1 MQASK
6 VGIGGALAGFSK
18 SSSMHS
24 GYISQCDIIKGINQ
38 PEHKVRAIRLV
49 AGKCALA
56 VRYDADHFQE
66 NLSANK
72 RTPQHSQ
79 ISAKYGLELR
89 AEIEKKIEK
98 MLEPPPIQKPK
109 PLAAPKEYAKQRR
122 GGKRVKKQR
131 ESVAITEMRRL
142 QNRMTFGTVAEQEVV
157 YGDEIVGLGQ
167 ITVGDHHNSE
177 DLIDA
182 YSKIAAPKANN
193 KAREALLKKGREATS
208 KFSFTS
214 GIISSLSISNGH
226 GIQLQNP
233 EKPAQSSNIPK
244 GILTSTKHYSAK

>member
-6 VGIGGALAGFSK
+6 LGIGGDLAGFSK

-24 GYISQCDIIKGINQ
+24 GFISQCDILRNINQ
-38 PEHKVRAIRLV
+38 SEYKIRAIRLV
-49 AGKCALA
+49 SGKCALA
-56 VRYDADHFQE
+56 ARYDADHFRE
-66 NLSANK
+66 NLSINRK
-72 RTPQHSQ
+72 LHPQAS
-79 ISAKYGLELR
+79 SKYGVSLR

-109 PLAAPKEYAKQRR
+109 PLAAPKEHAKQRR

-142 QNRMTFGTVAEQEVV
+142 QNRMTFGTIAEDEII
-157 YGDEIVGLGQ
+157 YGDETIGLGQ
-167 ITVGDHHNSE
+167 VKMGDNRE
-177 DLIDA
+177 GIIDA

-193 KAREALLKKGREATS
+193 KAREALLKKGREVTS

-214 GIISSLSISNGH
+214 GIISSLSISNGQ

-233 EKPAQSSNIPK
+233 EKPAHSSNSVLK
-244 GILTSTKHYSAK
+244 GILTSTKLYSTK

>member
-6 VGIGGALAGFSK
+6 LGIGGDLAGFSK

-24 GYISQCDIIKGINQ
+24 GFISQCDILRNINQ
-38 PEHKVRAIRLV
+38 SEYKIRAIRLV
-49 AGKCALA
+49 SGKCALA
-56 VRYDADHFQE
+56 ARYDADHLRE
-66 NLSANK
+66 NLSINRK
-72 RTPQHSQ
+72 LHPQAS
-79 ISAKYGLELR
+79 SKYGVSLR

-109 PLAAPKEYAKQRR
+109 PLAAPKEHAKQRR

-142 QNRMTFGTVAEQEVV
+142 QNRMTFGTIAEDEII
-157 YGDEIVGLGQ
+157 YGDETIGLGQ
-167 ITVGDHHNSE
+167 VKMGDNRE
-177 DLIDA
+177 GIIDA

-193 KAREALLKKGREATS
+193 KAREALLKKGREVTS

-214 GIISSLSISNGH
+214 GIISSLSISNGQ

-233 EKPAQSSNIPK
+233 EKPAHSSNSVLK
-244 GILTSTKHYSAK
+244 GILTSTKLYSTK